1 MRKFYRT
8 ILSLTAA
15 AGMFA
20 ACDSEETV
28 YVPQEVIVTDTV
40 EIVRAEPPRVS
51 ISQETYNMELT
62 DSLVLRASAAGDS
75 ETTYRWTVDSAEVS
89 TDSVYV
95 FKTGHSGLFSLSVTV
110 TNAEG
115 ESTANA
121 SVNVRPG
128 KYKHGTFV
136 LSEGNVSAGSGRLT
150 FISEKGRVTEDA
162 YGSENTGSLGG
173 VCQDLFIFN
182 HKMYIVAQNGG
193 NEGGFLT
200 VLNAETLKQERAYQ
214 DELSG
219 VVSWP
224 THVAVLGDDDIYL
237 RDNSGVHLFHPSTG
251 KSVLIEGTSGARK
264 NAMAVAQGKVFATV
278 GKTVVVIEQGRT
290 AISATIEFTG
300 NVSGLLKSSD
310 GNLWVSTADK
320 KISKVDAQTYEI
332 IDTHDVSDVVAGSQ
346 LAASYAASPSITA
359 KGDTLYMSGLTSTIY
374 RHVFSTGETTLMA
387 DAKDYVDNCGIIYNT
402 CAVHPRTGEVVL
414 NSIKGYGTSY
424 LTNNITF
431 FDFSGETPAVA
442 ADYADYTRFP
452 AGTFFTYNFE

>member
-62 DSLVLRASAAGDS
+62 DSLVLRASVAGDS

-95 FKTGHSGLFSLSVTV
+95 FKTDHSGLFSLSVTV

-115 ESTANA
+115 EATANA

-136 LSEGNVSAGSGRLT
+136 LSEGSTQPARLT
-150 FISEKGRVTEDA
+150 FIDEEGNVTADA
-162 YGSENTGSLGG
+162 YNEENGGSLGS
-173 VCQDLFIFN
+173 VPQDLFIHN
-182 HKMYIVAQNGG
+182 HKLYVVAQNGG
-193 NEGGFLT
+193 NEGKNLT
-200 VLNAETLKQERAYQ
+200 VLNAETLKQEAAY
-214 DELSG
+214 DLSL
-219 VVSWP
+219 SWP
-224 THVAVLGDDDIYL
+224 THVAVLGDDEIYI
-237 RDNSGVHLFHPSTG
+237 RSNGGVHVFRPSTEE
-251 KSVLIEGTSGARK
+251 LTAIEGTSGARK
-264 NAMAVAQGKVFATV
+264 NTMAVAQGKVFASV
-278 GKTVVVIEQGRT
+278 DKTVVVIEQGRT
-290 AISATIEFTG
+290 AVSATIEFTG
-300 NVSGLLKSSD
+300 DVSGVVKSSD

-320 KISKVDAQTYEI
+320 TISKVDARTYEI
-332 IDTHDVSDVVAGSQ
+332 VETHDVSDVVTGSQ
-346 LAASYAASPSITA
+346 LSKSFAASPSITA

-424 LTNNITF
+424 LTNHITF

>member
-62 DSLVLRASAAGDS
+62 DSLVLRASVAGDS

-95 FKTGHSGLFSLSVTV
+95 FKTDHSGLFSLSVTV

-115 ESTANA
+115 EATANA

-136 LSEGNVSAGSGRLT
+136 LSEGSTEPARLT
-150 FISEKGRVTEDA
+150 FIDEEGNVTADA
-162 YGSENTGSLGG
+162 YNEENGGSLGS
-173 VCQDLFIFN
+173 VPQDLFIHN
-182 HKMYIVAQNGG
+182 HKLYVVAQNGG
-193 NEGGFLT
+193 NEGKNLT
-200 VLNAETLKQERAYQ
+200 VLNAETLKQEAAY
-214 DELSG
+214 DLSL
-219 VVSWP
+219 SWP
-224 THVAVLGDDDIYL
+224 THVAVLGDDEIYI
-237 RDNSGVHLFHPSTG
+237 RSNGGVHVFRPSTEE
-251 KSVLIEGTSGARK
+251 LTAIEGTSGARK
-264 NAMAVAQGKVFATV
+264 NTMAVAQGKVFASV
-278 GKTVVVIEQGRT
+278 DKTVVVIEQGRT
-290 AISATIEFTG
+290 AVSATIEFTG
-300 NVSGLLKSSD
+300 DVSGVVKSSD

-320 KISKVDAQTYEI
+320 TISKVDARTYEI
-332 IDTHDVSDVVAGSQ
+332 VETHDVSDVVTGSQ
-346 LAASYAASPSITA
+346 LSKSFAASPSITA

-424 LTNNITF
+424 LTNHITF

>member
-62 DSLVLRASAAGDS
+62 DSLVLRASVAGDS

-95 FKTGHSGLFSLSVTV
+95 FKTDHSGLFSLSVTV

-115 ESTANA
+115 DATANA

-136 LSEGNVSAGSGRLT
+136 LSEGSTQPARLT
-150 FISEKGRVTEDA
+150 FIDEEGNVTADA
-162 YGSENTGSLGG
+162 YNEENGGSLGS
-173 VCQDLFIFN
+173 VPQDLFIHN
-182 HKMYIVAQNGG
+182 HKLYVVAQNGG
-193 NEGGFLT
+193 NEGKNLT
-200 VLNAETLKQERAYQ
+200 VLNAETLKQEAAY
-214 DELSG
+214 DLSL
-219 VVSWP
+219 SWP
-224 THVAVLGDDDIYL
+224 THVAVLGDDEIYI
-237 RDNSGVHLFHPSTG
+237 RSNGGVHVFRPSTEE
-251 KSVLIEGTSGARK
+251 LTAIEGTSGARK
-264 NAMAVAQGKVFATV
+264 NTMAVAQGKVFASV
-278 GKTVVVIEQGRT
+278 DKTVVVIEQGRT
-290 AISATIEFTG
+290 AVSATIEFTG
-300 NVSGLLKSSD
+300 DVSGVVKSSD

-320 KISKVDAQTYEI
+320 SSAKGDARTY
-332 IDTHDVSDVVAGSQ
+332 DVVPTHDVSDVVTGSQ
-346 LAASYAASPSITA
+346 LSKSFAASPSITA

-424 LTNNITF
+424 LTNHITF

-452 AGTFFTYNFE
+452 AGTFFTSNFE

>member
-1 MRKFYRT
+1 
-8 ILSLTAA
+8 
-15 AGMFA
+15 MFA

-62 DSLVLRASAAGDS
+62 DSLVLRASVAGDS

-95 FKTGHSGLFSLSVTV
+95 FKTDHSGLFSLSVTV
-110 TNAEG
+110 TNAKG
-115 ESTANA
+115 EATANA

-136 LSEGNVSAGSGRLT
+136 LSEGSTEPARLT
-150 FISEKGRVTEDA
+150 FIDEEGNVTADA
-162 YGSENTGSLGG
+162 YNEENGGSLGS
-173 VCQDLFIFN
+173 VPQDLFIHN
-182 HKMYIVAQNGG
+182 HKLYVVAQNGG
-193 NEGGFLT
+193 NEGKNLT
-200 VLNAETLKQERAYQ
+200 VLNAETLKQEAAY
-214 DELSG
+214 DLSL
-219 VVSWP
+219 SWP
-224 THVAVLGDDDIYL
+224 THVAVLGDDEIYI
-237 RDNSGVHLFHPSTG
+237 RSNGGVHVFRPSTEE
-251 KSVLIEGTSGARK
+251 LTAIEGTSGARK
-264 NAMAVAQGKVFATV
+264 NTMAVAQGKVFASV
-278 GKTVVVIEQGRT
+278 DKTVVVIEQGRT
-290 AISATIEFTG
+290 AVSATIEFTG
-300 NVSGLLKSSD
+300 DVSGVVKSSD

-320 KISKVDAQTYEI
+320 TISKVDARTYEI
-332 IDTHDVSDVVAGSQ
+332 VETHDVSDVVTGSQ
-346 LAASYAASPSITA
+346 LSKSFAASPSITA

-424 LTNNITF
+424 LTNHITF

>member
-1 MRKFYRT
+1 
-8 ILSLTAA
+8 
-15 AGMFA
+15 MFA

-62 DSLVLRASAAGDS
+62 DSLVLRASVAGDS

-95 FKTGHSGLFSLSVTV
+95 FKTDHSGLFSLSVTV

-115 ESTANA
+115 EATANA

-136 LSEGNVSAGSGRLT
+136 LSEGSTEPARLT
-150 FISEKGRVTEDA
+150 FIDEEGNVTADA
-162 YGSENTGSLGG
+162 YNEENGGSLGS
-173 VCQDLFIFN
+173 VPQDLFIHN
-182 HKMYIVAQNGG
+182 HKLYVVAQNGG
-193 NEGGFLT
+193 NEGKNLT
-200 VLNAETLKQERAYQ
+200 VLNAETLKQEAAY
-214 DELSG
+214 DLSL
-219 VVSWP
+219 SWP
-224 THVAVLGDDDIYL
+224 THVAVLGDDEIYI
-237 RDNSGVHLFHPSTG
+237 RSNGGVHVFRPSTEE
-251 KSVLIEGTSGARK
+251 LTAIEGTSGARK
-264 NAMAVAQGKVFATV
+264 NTMAVAQGKVFASV
-278 GKTVVVIEQGRT
+278 DKTVVVIEQGRT
-290 AISATIEFTG
+290 AVSATIEFTG
-300 NVSGLLKSSD
+300 DVSGVVKSSD

-320 KISKVDAQTYEI
+320 TISKVDARTYEI
-332 IDTHDVSDVVAGSQ
+332 VETHDVSDVVTGSQ
-346 LAASYAASPSITA
+346 LSKSFAASPSITA

-424 LTNNITF
+424 LTNHITF

>member
-95 FKTGHSGLFSLSVTV
+95 FKTDHSGLFSLSVTV

-115 ESTANA
+115 DATANA

-136 LSEGNVSAGSGRLT
+136 LSEGSTQPARLT
-150 FISEKGRVTEDA
+150 FIDEEGNVTADA
-162 YGSENTGSLGG
+162 YNEENGGSLGS
-173 VCQDLFIFN
+173 VPQDLFIHN
-182 HKMYIVAQNGG
+182 HKLYVVAQNGG
-193 NEGGFLT
+193 NEGKNLT
-200 VLNAETLKQERAYQ
+200 VLNAETLKQEAAY
-214 DELSG
+214 DLSL
-219 VVSWP
+219 SWP
-224 THVAVLGDDDIYL
+224 THVAVLGDDEIYI
-237 RDNSGVHLFHPSTG
+237 RSNGGVHVFRPSTEE
-251 KSVLIEGTSGARK
+251 LTAIEGTSGARK
-264 NAMAVAQGKVFATV
+264 NTMAVAQGKVFASV
-278 GKTVVVIEQGRT
+278 DKTVVVIEQGRT
-290 AISATIEFTG
+290 AVSATIEFTG
-300 NVSGLLKSSD
+300 DVSGVVKSSD

-320 KISKVDAQTYEI
+320 TISKVDARTYEI
-332 IDTHDVSDVVAGSQ
+332 VETHDVSDVVTGSQ
-346 LAASYAASPSITA
+346 LSKSFAASPSITA

-424 LTNNITF
+424 LTNHITF

>member
-62 DSLVLRASAAGDS
+62 DSLVLRASVAGDS

-95 FKTGHSGLFSLSVTV
+95 FKTDHSGLFSLSVTV

-115 ESTANA
+115 EATANA

-136 LSEGNVSAGSGRLT
+136 LSEGSTEPARLT
-150 FISEKGRVTEDA
+150 FIDEEGNVTADA
-162 YGSENTGSLGG
+162 YNEENGGALGS
-173 VCQDLFIFN
+173 VPQDLFIHN
-182 HKMYIVAQNGG
+182 HKLYVVAQNGG
-193 NEGGFLT
+193 NEGKNLT
-200 VLNAETLKQERAYQ
+200 VLNAETLKQEAAY
-214 DELSG
+214 DLSL
-219 VVSWP
+219 SWP
-224 THVAVLGDDDIYL
+224 THVAVLGDDEIYI
-237 RDNSGVHLFHPSTG
+237 RSNGGVHVFRPSTEE
-251 KSVLIEGTSGARK
+251 LTAIEGTSGARK
-264 NAMAVAQGKVFATV
+264 NTMAVTQGKVFASV
-278 GKTVVVIEQGRT
+278 DKTVVVIEQGRT
-290 AISATIEFTG
+290 AVSATIEFTG
-300 NVSGLLKSSD
+300 DVSGVVKSSD

-320 KISKVDAQTYEI
+320 TISKVDARTYEI
-332 IDTHDVSDVVAGSQ
+332 VETHDVSDVVTGSQ
-346 LAASYAASPSITA
+346 LSKSFAASPSITA

-424 LTNNITF
+424 LTNHITF
-431 FDFSGETPAVA
+431 FDFSGETPTVSAN
-442 ADYADYTRFP
+442 YENYTRFP

>member
-62 DSLVLRASAAGDS
+62 DSLVLRASVAGDS

-95 FKTGHSGLFSLSVTV
+95 FKTDHSGLFSLSVTV

-115 ESTANA
+115 DATANA

-136 LSEGNVSAGSGRLT
+136 LSEGSTQPARLT
-150 FISEKGRVTEDA
+150 FIDEEGNVTADA
-162 YGSENTGSLGG
+162 YNEENGGSLGS
-173 VCQDLFIFN
+173 VPQDLFIHN
-182 HKMYIVAQNGG
+182 HKLYVVAQNGG
-193 NEGGFLT
+193 NEGKNLT
-200 VLNAETLKQERAYQ
+200 VLNAETLKQEAAY
-214 DELSG
+214 DLSL
-219 VVSWP
+219 SWP
-224 THVAVLGDDDIYL
+224 THVAVLGDDEIYI
-237 RDNSGVHLFHPSTG
+237 RSNGGVHVFRPSTEE
-251 KSVLIEGTSGARK
+251 LTAIEGTSGARK
-264 NAMAVAQGKVFATV
+264 NTMAVAQGKVFASV
-278 GKTVVVIEQGRT
+278 DKTVVVIEQGRT
-290 AISATIEFTG
+290 AVSATIEFTG
-300 NVSGLLKSSD
+300 DVSGVVKSSD

-320 KISKVDAQTYEI
+320 TISKVDARTYEI
-332 IDTHDVSDVVAGSQ
+332 VETHDVSDVVTGSQ
-346 LAASYAASPSITA
+346 LSKSFAASPSITA

>member
-62 DSLVLRASAAGDS
+62 DSLVLRASVAGDS

-95 FKTGHSGLFSLSVTV
+95 FKTDHSGLFSLSVTV

-115 ESTANA
+115 DATANA

-136 LSEGNVSAGSGRLT
+136 LSEGSTQPARLT
-150 FISEKGRVTEDA
+150 FIDEEGNVTADA
-162 YGSENTGSLGG
+162 YNEENGGSLGS
-173 VCQDLFIFN
+173 VPQDLFIHN
-182 HKMYIVAQNGG
+182 HKLYVVAQNGG
-193 NEGGFLT
+193 NEGKNLT
-200 VLNAETLKQERAYQ
+200 VLNAETLKQEAAY
-214 DELSG
+214 DLSL
-219 VVSWP
+219 SWP
-224 THVAVLGDDDIYL
+224 THVAVLGDDEIYI
-237 RDNSGVHLFHPSTG
+237 RSNGGVHVFRPSTEE
-251 KSVLIEGTSGARK
+251 LTAIEGTSGARK
-264 NAMAVAQGKVFATV
+264 NTMAVAQGKVFASV
-278 GKTVVVIEQGRT
+278 DKTVVVIEQGRT
-290 AISATIEFTG
+290 AVSATIEFTG
-300 NVSGLLKSSD
+300 DVSGVVKSSD

-320 KISKVDAQTYEI
+320 TISKVDARTYEI
-332 IDTHDVSDVVAGSQ
+332 VETHDVSDVVTGSQ
-346 LAASYAASPSITA
+346 LSKSFAASPSITA

-424 LTNNITF
+424 LTNHITF

>member
-1 MRKFYRT
+1 
-8 ILSLTAA
+8 
-15 AGMFA
+15 MFA

-62 DSLVLRASAAGDS
+62 DSLVLRASVAGDS

-95 FKTGHSGLFSLSVTV
+95 FKTDHSGLFSLSVTV

-115 ESTANA
+115 EATANA

-136 LSEGNVSAGSGRLT
+136 LSEGSTQPARLT
-150 FISEKGRVTEDA
+150 FIDEEGNVTADA
-162 YGSENTGSLGG
+162 YNEENGGSLGS
-173 VCQDLFIFN
+173 VPQDLFIHN
-182 HKMYIVAQNGG
+182 HKLYVVAQNGG
-193 NEGGFLT
+193 NEGKNLT
-200 VLNAETLKQERAYQ
+200 VLNAETLKQEAAY
-214 DELSG
+214 DLSL
-219 VVSWP
+219 SWP
-224 THVAVLGDDDIYL
+224 THVAVLGDDEIYI
-237 RDNSGVHLFHPSTG
+237 RSNGGVHVFRPSTEE
-251 KSVLIEGTSGARK
+251 LTAIEGTSGARK
-264 NAMAVAQGKVFATV
+264 NTMAVAQGKVFASV
-278 GKTVVVIEQGRT
+278 DKTVVVIEQGRT
-290 AISATIEFTG
+290 AVSATIEFTG
-300 NVSGLLKSSD
+300 DVSGVVKSSD

-320 KISKVDAQTYEI
+320 TISKVDARTYEI
-332 IDTHDVSDVVAGSQ
+332 VETHDVSDVVTGSQ
-346 LAASYAASPSITA
+346 LSKSFAASPSITA

-424 LTNNITF
+424 LTNHITF

>member
-8 ILSLTAA
+8 ILSLAA
-15 AGMFA
+15 VAGVFT
-20 ACDSEETV
+20 ACDDEETV
-28 YVPQEVIVTDTV
+28 YIPQEVIVTDTV
-40 EIVRAEPPRVS
+40 EIVRAEPPLVS
-51 ISQETYNMELT
+51 ISQDVYNMELT

-95 FKTGHSGLFSLSVTV
+95 FKTDHSGLFSLSVTV

-115 ESTANA
+115 EATANA

-136 LSEGNVSAGSGRLT
+136 LSEGSTQPARLT
-150 FISEKGRVTEDA
+150 FIDEEGNVTADA
-162 YGSENTGSLGG
+162 YNEENGGSLGS
-173 VCQDLFIFN
+173 VPQDLFIHN
-182 HKMYIVAQNGG
+182 HKLYVVAQNGG
-193 NEGGFLT
+193 NEGKNLT
-200 VLNAETLKQERAYQ
+200 VLNAETLKQEAAY
-214 DELSG
+214 DLSL
-219 VVSWP
+219 SWP
-224 THVAVLGDDDIYL
+224 THVAVLGDDEIYI
-237 RDNSGVHLFHPSTG
+237 RSNGGVHVFRPSTEE
-251 KSVLIEGTSGARK
+251 LTAIEGTSGARK

-431 FDFSGETPAVA
+431 FDFSGETPAVSA
-442 ADYADYTRFP
+442 NYEGHTRFP
-452 AGTFFTYNFE
+452 AGTFFTSNFE

>member
-62 DSLVLRASAAGDS
+62 DSLVLRASVAGDS

-95 FKTGHSGLFSLSVTV
+95 FKTDHSGLFSLSVTV

-115 ESTANA
+115 DATANA

-136 LSEGNVSAGSGRLT
+136 LSEGSTQPARLT
-150 FISEKGRVTEDA
+150 FIDEEGNVTADA
-162 YGSENTGSLGG
+162 YNEENGGSLGS
-173 VCQDLFIFN
+173 VPQDLFIHN
-182 HKMYIVAQNGG
+182 HKLYVVAQNGG
-193 NEGGFLT
+193 NEGKNLT
-200 VLNAETLKQERAYQ
+200 VLNAETLKQEAAY
-214 DELSG
+214 DLSL
-219 VVSWP
+219 SWP
-224 THVAVLGDDDIYL
+224 THVAVLGDDEIYI
-237 RDNSGVHLFHPSTG
+237 RSNGGVHVFRPSTEE
-251 KSVLIEGTSGARK
+251 LTAIEGTSGARK
-264 NAMAVAQGKVFATV
+264 NTMAVAQGTVFASV
-278 GKTVVVIEQGRT
+278 DKTVVVIEQGRT
-290 AISATIEFTG
+290 AVSATIEFTG
-300 NVSGLLKSSD
+300 DVSGVVKSSD

-320 KISKVDAQTYEI
+320 TISKVDARTYEI
-332 IDTHDVSDVVAGSQ
+332 VETHDVSDVVTGSQ
-346 LAASYAASPSITA
+346 LSKSFAASPSITA

-424 LTNNITF
+424 LTNHITF